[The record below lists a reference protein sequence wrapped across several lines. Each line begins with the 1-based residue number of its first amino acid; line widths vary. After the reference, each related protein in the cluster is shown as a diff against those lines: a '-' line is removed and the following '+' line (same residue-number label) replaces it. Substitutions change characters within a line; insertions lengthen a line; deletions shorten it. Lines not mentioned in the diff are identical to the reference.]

1 MTLDTIIDGII
12 ARKDELNASSQQ
24 IADAAQ
30 VSVAT
35 VNRILRKQDGYIP
48 NAKNLFDIANAL
60 GYSFD
65 QPNPEPA
72 KATDEAL
79 QQIIYVY
86 EQRCADL
93 ERESRLKTVQ
103 TNIIIAG
110 KDRWI
115 RFLTVLSIVLF
126 SGIALLLLYDVTHP
140 DIPAKPLSSMPQPVL
155 PPTLN
160 LASS

>member
-1 MTLDTIIDGII
+1 MTLDNIIDGII

-60 GYSFD
+60 GYNFE
-65 QPNPEPA
+65 QTKPEPVNA
-72 KATDEAL
+72 ADEAI
-79 QQIIYVY
+79 QQIIFVY

-103 TNIIIAG
+103 HNMIIAG

-115 RFLTVLSIVLF
+115 RFLTILAIVLF
-126 SGIALLLLYDVTHP
+126 SGIAFLLFYDVTRP
-140 DIPAKPLSSMPQPVL
+140 DIGWIQEQLMVL
-155 PPTLN
+155 R
-160 LASS
+160 